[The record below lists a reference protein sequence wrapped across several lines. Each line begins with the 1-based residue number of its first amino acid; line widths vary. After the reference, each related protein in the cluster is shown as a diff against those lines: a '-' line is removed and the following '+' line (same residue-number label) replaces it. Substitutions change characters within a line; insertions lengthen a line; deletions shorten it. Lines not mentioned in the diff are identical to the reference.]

1 MQKNEFKDWVQD
13 MINLHPDKRTD
24 ILDFFWLAMSEIEE
38 GGSEQME
45 IDRAINDIEEL
56 INENL

>member
-38 GGSEQME
+38 GGSERME
-45 IDRAINDIEEL
+45 IDRAKNDIEEL
-56 INENL
+56 INENI